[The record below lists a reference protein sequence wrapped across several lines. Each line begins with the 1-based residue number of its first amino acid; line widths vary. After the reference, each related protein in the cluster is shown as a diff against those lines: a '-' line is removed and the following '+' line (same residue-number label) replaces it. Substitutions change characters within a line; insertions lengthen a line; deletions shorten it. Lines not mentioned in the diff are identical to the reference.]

1 MFVIKRVRKD
11 PPAKCVRDDRGRFS
25 SSFWSMLT
33 HFACRSF
40 RGGHYCI
47 LLYIIY
53 HFVLVDGIENVTNKK
68 EKPKKTN
75 PTNKQTLATPT
86 RRLTIRWQNEKV
98 LRFRDL
104 LDDVIE
110 VCRRCNGHLPWKVE
124 TYDTN
129 WLKLKICPGGRFIP
143 FSMNSSYLCIFYMQS
158 TVHLDILICNSLSS
172 IQMYAILNVNMLAL
186 ISYTLIPRIT

>member
-1 MFVIKRVRKD
+1 MGV
-11 PPAKCVRDDRGRFS
+11 
-25 SSFWSMLT
+25 ME
-33 HFACRSF
+33 
-40 RGGHYCI
+40 I
-47 LLYIIY
+47 LLGVTSFILASRCLHYDPCLDRLTAMDYCKIQ
-53 HFVLVDGIENVTNKK
+53 HLVDGIENVTNKK